1 MNCPHDFPSRALF
14 FTPWETA
21 GTMAEFTQA
30 PCVRALLSTRRA
42 VCFTANSN
50 GSLVN
55 TLTCIALTASERPNI
70 REFLAAVEVILR
82 VADGHN
88 DELIPSSPRSRL
100 SKDRR

>member
-55 TLTCIALTASERPNI
+55 TLTCIALTVPERPNI
-70 REFLAAVEVILR
+70 RELVAAVEVILSIANNR
-82 VADGHN
+82 N
-88 DELIPSSPRSRL
+88 NELFLPPR
-100 SKDRR
+100 

>member
-1 MNCPHDFPSRALF
+1 MNRSLVINFVGQLRIEVAKGIVGEPGKMKYRIKTIQVDWRNVPDIFANRAEL
-14 FTPWETA
+14 
-21 GTMAEFTQA
+21 TQA

-70 REFLAAVEVILR
+70 REFL
-82 VADGHN
+82 
-88 DELIPSSPRSRL
+88 
-100 SKDRR
+100 